1 MWYTLSMESAD
12 TASATLSDEEA
23 AWDFLIRSID
33 GDRIRGMGLRP
44 TPMRPRS

>member
-1 MWYTLSMESAD
+1 MLFTLSTEGTD

-33 GDRIRGMGLRP
+33 GDRIHGTGSRP
-44 TPMRPRS
+44 APMRPRW